1 MYSNTLRKQIYLH
14 LVAVPSQTYAGP
26 MVHLALRVLQA
37 DWLAATV
44 AMAAGTAFER
54 QAGWFSGPS
63 RRGWVWGETQPA
75 GLVLRNQ
82 RCRLVLGGELACIAG
97 SQDLAIGAGSPV
109 RPSLRGWVLRP
120 SRAGWVLRTSQQGLV
135 PICWFLPENWPL
147 LAAWV
152 SSGV

>member
-1 MYSNTLRKQIYLH
+1 MLRDDE
-14 LVAVPSQTYAGP
+14 
-26 MVHLALRVLQA
+26 A
-37 DWLAATV
+37 DWLAVAV
-44 AMAAGTAFER
+44 AMAAER

-109 RPSLRGWVLRP
+109 RPSLRG
-120 SRAGWVLRTSQQGLV
+120 
-135 PICWFLPENWPL
+135 
-147 LAAWV
+147 
-152 SSGV
+152 